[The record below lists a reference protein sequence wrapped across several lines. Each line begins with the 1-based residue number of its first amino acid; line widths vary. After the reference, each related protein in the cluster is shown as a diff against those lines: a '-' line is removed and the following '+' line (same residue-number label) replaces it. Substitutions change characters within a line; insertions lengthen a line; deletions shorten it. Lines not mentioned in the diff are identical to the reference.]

1 MSQKNKFIKIVIPII
16 IIIVGIIVMRML
28 FLSRS
33 EPKKEVKEDPG
44 ILVQT
49 IEASLQ
55 DETIV
60 VKGTGTVKASKEV
73 SIVPQVSGL
82 LTHVSPDFVVGG
94 HFKKDDLLIKI
105 EDIDY
110 VLALEQANAARAGAE
125 YELATIESRARIAR
139 TEWERL
145 DLEKNS
151 KPNPLVLYEPQM
163 ANAQAA
169 LAAADAAVK
178 QAKLALDRTQVKAPF
193 NSRVTSEKVDIGQ
206 YVKSG
211 NSIAVLSGTDTVEIN
226 VPLTSYDMH
235 WLNIPLH
242 GRELNGPDAT
252 VSLNIG
258 GKTHQWKG
266 HILRSTG
273 QVDPKSRM
281 MQIVIEVS
289 NPYGLANSENSGR
302 PALAIGTFVD
312 VKIKGKELKN
322 VFVIPRITLRDNATV
337 WVMGDDNKLSIKS
350 VNPVRIEKEI
360 VVIDSGLEAED
371 RIVVTNI
378 SGAANGMKLR
388 AMD

>member
-1 MSQKNKFIKIVIPII
+1 MSKKKKFIKIVIPII
-16 IIIVGIIVMRML
+16 IIIVGIVVMRML

-55 DETIV
+55 DRTITV
-60 VKGTGTVKASKEV
+60 HGTGTVKASKEI
-73 SIVPQVSGL
+73 SIVPQVSGR
-82 LTHVSPDFVVGG
+82 LTYVSPDLVVGG
-94 HFKKDDLLIKI
+94 HFKKGDMLIKI

-110 VLALEQANAARAGAE
+110 VLALEQANSARAGAE

-151 KPNPLVLYEPQM
+151 EPNPLVLYEPQM

-169 LAAADAAVK
+169 LASANAAVK
-178 QAKLALDRTQVKAPF
+178 QAKLALDRTEIKAPF
-193 NSRVTSEKVDIGQ
+193 NSRATSENVDIGQ

-226 VPLTSYDMH
+226 VPLTADDMH

-252 VSLNIG
+252 VSLNTG
-258 GKTHQWKG
+258 GKSHQWKG

-289 NPYGLANSENSGR
+289 NPYGLANSENAGR

-322 VFVIPRITLRDNATV
+322 VFVIPRITLRDNATI
-337 WVMGDDNKLSIKS
+337 WVMGNDNKLSIKN
-350 VNPVRIEKEI
+350 VNPVRIEKDI
-360 VVIDSGLEAED
+360 AVIDSGLEAGD
-371 RIVVTNI
+371 RIIVTNI
-378 SGAANGMKLR
+378 SGAANGMQLR
-388 AMD
+388 EVK